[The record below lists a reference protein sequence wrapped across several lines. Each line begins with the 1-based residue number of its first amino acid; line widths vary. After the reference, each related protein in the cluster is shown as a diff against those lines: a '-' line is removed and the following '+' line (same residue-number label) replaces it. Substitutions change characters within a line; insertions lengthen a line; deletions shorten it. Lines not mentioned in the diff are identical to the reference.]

1 MSMAD
6 FPCYLTPECTT
17 ATLMTNIIALN
28 PKDPGSPLR
37 ACKDCAVTTLIKRNV
52 PYVKGIGAG
61 KKGYCQFDVAI

>member
-1 MSMAD
+1 
-6 FPCYLTPECTT
+6 
-17 ATLMTNIIALN
+17 MTNIIALN